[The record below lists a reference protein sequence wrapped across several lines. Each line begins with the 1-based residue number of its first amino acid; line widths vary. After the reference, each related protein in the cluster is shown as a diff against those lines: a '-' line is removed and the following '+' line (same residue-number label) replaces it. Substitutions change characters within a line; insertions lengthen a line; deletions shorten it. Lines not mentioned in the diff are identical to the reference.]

1 MNTKE
6 NINDF
11 FGNQNWDTE
20 TPHPGHEER
29 FLKKLRKSKT
39 KKKNVWLPSL
49 IAASL
54 LLCFGLSVL
63 YNQKQQSKKVVLSP
77 QVQETQD
84 YFSSVIRTELS
95 ELKKQ
100 ETPVSKALIKD
111 ALLEM
116 AVLEKDYERLKLE
129 ILKKGENKQI
139 IYAMLTNMQTRI
151 SFIQSVLEQVETINN
166 NYHENNNI

>member
-11 FGNQNWDTE
+11 FENQNGDIE
-20 TPHPGHEER
+20 TPYPGHEER
-29 FLKKLRKSKT
+29 FLKKLRKRKA
-39 KKKNVWLPSL
+39 KRKNIWMPSL

-54 LLCFGLSVL
+54 LLCFGLSLL
-63 YNQKQQSKKVVLSP
+63 YNQKQQPKKVVLSP
-77 QVQETQD
+77 QAQETQD
-84 YFSSVIRTELS
+84 YFSSVIRTELT

-100 ETPVSKALIKD
+100 ETPVSKVLIKD

-116 AVLEKDYERLKLE
+116 EFLEQDYERLKLE
-129 ILKKGENKQI
+129 IIKKGENKKI

-151 SFIQSVLEQVETINN
+151 SFIRSVLEQVETINN
-166 NYHENNNI
+166 NYHENNI